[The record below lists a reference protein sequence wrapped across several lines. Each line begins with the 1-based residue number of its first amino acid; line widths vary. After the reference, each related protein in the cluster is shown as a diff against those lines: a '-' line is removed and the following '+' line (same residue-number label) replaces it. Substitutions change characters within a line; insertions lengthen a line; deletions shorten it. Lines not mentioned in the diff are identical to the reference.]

1 MWMLDFL
8 PFWIFH
14 LIVLVGVGGILASVV
29 LKFIPFIS
37 NYKLPV
43 QVASVILLVF
53 GVYMEGGVSNQEKWE
68 ARVAEVK
75 LEMAKKD
82 AASSDAT
89 VKVVTKYITNVEVVK
104 EKGES
109 IVKEIPKLI
118 TATADGQCVIPNG
131 FVLLHDSA
139 SRNEVPDSS
148 GVTNEAASGVKLS
161 GVAETITE
169 NYTTY
174 HKVAEQLRSLQEW
187 VKEQK
192 RVYNGD

>member
-14 LIVLVGVGGILASVV
+14 LIVLVGVGGILASG
-29 LKFIPFIS
+29 LIKFIPFIS
-37 NYKLPV
+37 NYKLPI

-89 VKVVTKYITNVEVVK
+89 VKVVTKYVTNVEVVK

-131 FVLLHDSA
+131 FILLHDSA

-148 GVTNEAASGVKLS
+148 GVTNDAPSGVKLS

-174 HKVAEQLRSLQEW
+174 YKVAEQLRSLQEW

-192 RVYNGD
+192 RIYNGN

>member
-14 LIVLVGVGGILASVV
+14 LIVLVGIGGLLASVV
-29 LKFIPFIS
+29 LNFIPFIS
-37 NYKLPV
+37 QYKLPV

-68 ARVAEVK
+68 AKVAEVK
-75 LEMAKKD
+75 LQMAKKD

-131 FVLLHDSA
+131 FVLLHNSA

-148 GVTNEAASGVKLS
+148 GVTNDAASGVKLS

-174 HKVAEQLRSLQEW
+174 YKVAEQLKSLQEW

>member
-75 LEMAKKD
+75 LQMAKKD

-109 IVKEIPKLI
+109 IVKEIPKLV

-139 SRNEVPDSS
+139 SHNEVPDSS
-148 GVTNEAASGVKLS
+148 GVTNDAPSGVKLS

-174 HKVAEQLRSLQEW
+174 YKVAEQLRSLQEW

-192 RVYNGD
+192 RIYNGD

>member
-14 LIVLVGVGGILASVV
+14 LIVLVGIGGLLASVV
-29 LKFIPFIS
+29 LNFIPFIS
-37 NYKLPV
+37 QYKLPV

-68 ARVAEVK
+68 AKVAEVK
-75 LEMAKKD
+75 LQMAKKD

-148 GVTNEAASGVKLS
+148 GVTNDAASGVKLS

-174 HKVAEQLRSLQEW
+174 YKVAEQLKSLQEW